1 MEGSNLVKRPRD
13 KMVRATMKTKTPNQ
27 QSSKD
32 DYDSSDSNEDKMPRS
47 GYSNSDA
54 PGRAGAGDQ
63 YNEFEDFNVAIYM
76 TQPIEGEDIHCDWEE
91 YEDLKLREAFNIF
104 GKTQW
109 KKVANYVV
117 SKTSNQCIQRWLKV
131 IKPSL
136 VKGAWSQEED
146 DKLRQLVM
154 QDFQNWGKLAI
165 HMQGRTAKQ
174 CRERWN
180 YYLDP
185 NVNRSD
191 FTDEEDRKLLQLHA
205 TWGNKWAYISREL
218 PGRTDSSVKSR
229 YRLLLRGLK
238 ANMRPN
244 TTASVNTAQTSHLH
258 EIAAKSVALALVQIR
273 KNEPLGS
280 KLVRFFEN
288 SGSSFLHTPLVELLQ
303 LNEN

>member
-13 KMVRATMKTKTPNQ
+13 KMVRASFKSNPQ
-27 QSSKD
+27 PPVRD
-32 DYDSSDSNEDKMPRS
+32 DYDSSDSNDDKIPRFGFHNRDS
-47 GYSNSDA
+47 SD
-54 PGRAGAGDQ
+54 P
-63 YNEFEDFNVAIYM
+63 YNEFEDFNVAVYM
-76 TQPIEGEDIHCDWEE
+76 TQPMEGEDIHCDWEE
-91 YEDLKLREAFNIF
+91 YDDLKLREAFNIF

-229 YRLLLRGLK
+229 
-238 ANMRPN
+238 
-244 TTASVNTAQTSHLH
+244 
-258 EIAAKSVALALVQIR
+258 
-273 KNEPLGS
+273 
-280 KLVRFFEN
+280 
-288 SGSSFLHTPLVELLQ
+288 
-303 LNEN
+303 